1 MTCCLTRR
9 VLFCRTGQ
17 LALQL
22 YIYISLLCF
31 LLVSALFFQCLALQT
46 EHVIYLIYLM
56 EYSTFWTQRDWLF
69 DILLPWGRGSVLRG
83 TNVPYLPQERTKV
96 LESEETEEKCVM
108 KDRMQN
114 ETLKAAGQTQLLSSG
129 FSLIWGQMAYHS
141 YLELQDPLG
150 AVIKYF
156 L

>member
-1 MTCCLTRR
+1 M
-9 VLFCRTGQ
+9 
-17 LALQL
+17 
-22 YIYISLLCF
+22 
-31 LLVSALFFQCLALQT
+31 
-46 EHVIYLIYLM
+46 
-56 EYSTFWTQRDWLF
+56 
-69 DILLPWGRGSVLRG
+69 LRG

-96 LESEETEEKCVM
+96 LESEETEEKSVM
-108 KDRMQN
+108 KGRMQN

-150 AVIKYF
+150 VVIKYF